1 MSDKESFGLSARDLM
16 PNWASDLEKMAGEPG
31 APRVSEDQADY
42 GTADRPARD
51 RRPFDK
57 NRRDDRGRG
66 QDRSRDSRP
75 PSDRGPRPPSDNR
88 GPGVGGPARDGARGP
103 GGPRPPWKDGPQRQG
118 QGKGKGP
125 YQGDRRGGPP
135 GRHKGPPPQMVDPL
149 PGVDVILRPTKQAV
163 DALAKH
169 IRSTGRAYPIFDVA
183 RMVMGSRDR
192 YTVIF
197 RPHKPKQG
205 ETPVIEPSTLF
216 YCPADGSVWL
226 TREEAIN
233 HASKTRILR
242 EYYDVEDVVIEPPK
256 GNFPAVAVCGLS
268 GRILG
273 PPNHHDY
280 QRNLQR
286 LHRERYS
293 DMPLERYKS
302 RIEIRK
308 DPETLEKWKELVT
321 KVRHYTALTQEQRY
335 ARIAARLAEA
345 KAAAD
350 KEAADK
356 AAAEAAHAPAEPVVE
371 AEPSIETS
379 DAPVT
384 EAADTLSVAE
394 IQDGETTPETVS
406 EEISPVTP
414 EEASEAAE
422 DESATVGTEES
433 AGEAPVDPLAETTE
447 FGAETESAPETA
459 AAPREVLR
467 SQEEVER
474 HFRTHFADDAV
485 RQANEAF
492 VAGDVPG
499 RLLSHALLEKLR
511 HETEQQRRGF
521 PLKLIQELCTAF
533 ESQGLR
539 FFKRGK
545 KALFVTVAKP
555 RFIPDEAELT
565 ERIKSIVDFVRSK
578 PDGKV
583 VQMLAKLL
591 PGYVI
596 PKKGDNP
603 AQREPFPGELEL
615 LSDLRWLVM
624 EGYIIEYPD
633 SRIEIAKTAPPPPKA
648 PAPKADAEPAA
659 TEEAGPASAEETDI
673 GAEAPSGEAASVSD
687 SPEIPT
693 EEPESAAETEEAV
706 PEPESASLEVAP
718 EENAAPGSDPETEV
732 GP

>member
-66 QDRSRDSRP
+66 QDRGRDSRP
-75 PSDRGPRPPSDNR
+75 PSDRGPRPPSDHR
-88 GPGVGGPARDGARGP
+88 GPGAGGPARDGGRGP

-118 QGKGKGP
+118 KGP
-125 YQGDRRGGPP
+125 YQGDRRGGHP
-135 GRHKGPPPQMVDPL
+135 GRHKGPPPQMADPL

-197 RPHKPKQG
+197 RPHKSKQG

-226 TREEAIN
+226 AREEAIN

-242 EYYDVEDVVIEPPK
+242 EYYDVEDVVIDPPK

-321 KVRHYTALTQEQRY
+321 KVRHYTALSQEERY

-345 KAAAD
+345 KAAAE
-350 KEAADK
+350 KEAAEK
-356 AAAEAAHAPAEPVVE
+356 AAAEAAHAPAEPSVE
-371 AEPSIETS
+371 ADPSLES
-379 DAPVT
+379 SAGPVT
-384 EAADTLSVAE
+384 EAADTLPVAD

-406 EEISPVTP
+406 EGAP
-414 EEASEAAE
+414 EEAPEAAE
-422 DESATVGTEES
+422 DEPATAGTEES
-433 AGEAPVDPLAETTE
+433 AAEAPADPVEDITEIAAEM
-447 FGAETESAPETA
+447 ASAPEPP

-485 RQANEAF
+485 RQTNEAF

-583 VQMLAKLL
+583 VHLLAKLL

-596 PKKGDNP
+596 PKKGENP
-603 AQREPFPGELEL
+603 ALREPFPGEMEL

-648 PAPKADAEPAA
+648 QAPKADAEASA
-659 TEEAGPASAEETDI
+659 TTDSDSGPASAEGSEV
-673 GAEAPSGEAASVSD
+673 GAEQSPGEAATVSN
-687 SPEIPT
+687 SPVIAT
-693 EEPESAAETEEAV
+693 EAPEPAAETEEAV
-706 PEPESASLEVAP
+706 PGPESASPEVAP
-718 EENAAPGSDPETEV
+718 QESPAPGSDPETEV
-732 GP
+732 AP